1 MPELHATEPL
11 ILVIEDD
18 QALVSTLRNVLSSS
32 GYRVWVAES
41 GSETRATLD
50 PLEPDLIL
58 LDLTLPDADGLILA
72 TTLKILRSTPIII
85 MSARTQQAD
94 RVLGLKL
101 GADDFIAKPFDLEE
115 LLARVEAV
123 LRRATPAALS
133 TPASVDPISIGELTI
148 TPTSALVTLGS
159 GAVHLTPTEYR
170 LLLAL
175 ARHVDEV
182 LSRQALLQLVWGYQD
197 ASAGHVVDVH
207 LGRLRQKLQRAKLAT
222 PRIITVRGAGLSLVS
237 DPAPPPETNLDAG
250 HAAGSGYDHSV
261 VLL

>member
-18 QALVSTLRNVLSSS
+18 QALGTTLRNVLSSS

-41 GSETRATLD
+41 GSEVRATLEH
-50 PLEPDLIL
+50 LEPDLIL

-72 TTLKILRSTPIII
+72 ATLKILRSTPIII

-101 GADDFIAKPFDLEE
+101 GADDFIAKPFDLDE
-115 LLARVEAV
+115 LMARVEAV
-123 LRRATPAALS
+123 LRRATPAPLS
-133 TPASVDPISIGELTI
+133 TPASVDRISIGELTI

-159 GAVHLTPTEYR
+159 EAVHLTPTEYR
-170 LLLAL
+170 LLLTL

-197 ASAGHVVDVH
+197 SSAGHVVDVH
-207 LGRLRQKLQRAKLAT
+207 LGRLRQKLQRARLAT